1 MSEGSDEAVVVVV
14 VVVLVVVLVLVLV
27 LECGEIPYK
36 ELLLLLLLLCLNE
49 TNRFSQFLSS
59 STQVCQVLL
68 NGWRNWR
75 IWRCTDVEVVKGA
88 WAERRGLSGR
98 LSVRSFGAALTAVCL
113 GCAKDCVVVVGV
125 VGRGG

>member
-1 MSEGSDEAVVVVV
+1 MSEGSDEAVVV
-14 VVVLVVVLVLVLV
+14 VVVLVLVLV

-36 ELLLLLLLLCLNE
+36 ELLLLLCLNE

-98 LSVRSFGAALTAVCL
+98 LSARSFGAALTAVCL

-125 VGRGG
+125 VG